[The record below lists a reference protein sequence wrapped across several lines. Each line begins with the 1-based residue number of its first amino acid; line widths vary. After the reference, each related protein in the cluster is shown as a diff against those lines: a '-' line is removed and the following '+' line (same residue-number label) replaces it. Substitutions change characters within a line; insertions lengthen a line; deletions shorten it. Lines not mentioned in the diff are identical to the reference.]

1 MKRTL
6 RVVLAVTLAAI
17 GLQQATAADKAWPS
31 GPVQLVVP
39 AKAGGGTDVMA
50 RVFSEYLQREIKSP
64 VVVVNQPAGGGT
76 VAFETV
82 RTAKPDGRT
91 LLFNHTGTLVY
102 FHTGRYDH
110 PVSAFT
116 TIAIMQGYPPQVYAV
131 GAKAPW
137 NTMKDFVEDARRN
150 PGKRV
155 FGVALGGT
163 SHFIAGQVMRSEDV
177 KFKLVESASEV
188 DKVAA
193 IQGGHID
200 IGNMGAG
207 AARQFV
213 ASGKLKVLAM
223 IDEEPNPKFPEF
235 VPAVKQGV
243 KASWFAPLVL
253 WGPPGMDP
261 AVVKAV
267 NAATR
272 NMATDATVRQQLDK
286 MSSTFTYR
294 PVEQAQALI
303 KAEDEKIGALARDL
317 GLARK

>member
-1 MKRTL
+1 MKSL
-6 RVVLAVTLAAI
+6 RHWTMAAVAAL
-17 GLQQATAADKAWPS
+17 GLQAQAADRVWPD

-64 VVVVNQPAGGGT
+64 VVVVNQAGGGGT
-76 VAFETV
+76 VAFEMV
-82 RTAKPDGRT
+82 RTARPDGRT
-91 LLFNHTGTLVY
+91 LLFNHTGTLV
-102 FHTGRYDH
+102 FHHTGRYEH
-110 PVSAFT
+110 PISGFT
-116 TIAIMQGYPPQVYAV
+116 TIAIMQTYPPQVYAV
-131 GAKAPW
+131 GPKAPW
-137 NTMKDFVEDARRN
+137 NSMKDFVEDARRN

-155 FGVALGGT
+155 FGVSLGGT
-163 SHFIAGQVMRSEDV
+163 SHFIAGQVMRDESV
-177 KFKLVESASEV
+177 QFKLVEASSEV

-200 IGNMGAG
+200 IGNMSAG

-235 VPAVKQGV
+235 TPAVKQGV
-243 KASWFAPLVL
+243 QASWFAPLVL
-253 WGPPGMDP
+253 WGPPGMDA
-261 AVVKAV
+261 AVVQAI

-272 NMATDATVRQQLDK
+272 NMASDATVTQQLDK

-294 PVEQAQALI
+294 PVAQAQALI
-303 KAEDEKIGALARDL
+303 KAEDDKIGALARDL